1 MKKSIRVLFGTIVLG
16 AVIVAAS
23 ISRNQPGVAGGAP
36 VPVCPP
42 DGCAI
47 N

>member
-1 MKKSIRVLFGTIVLG
+1 MKKSFRLLIGTIMLG

-23 ISRNQPGVAGGAP
+23 ISPNQPGVAGGAP

-42 DGCAI
+42 DGCAV